1 MSPDLRKK
9 LIWSLVGALLLYI
22 VLALWSDWQEL
33 AAALRSFPW
42 QWLPLI
48 VALALINYVLRVFRW
63 HWWLELVGVRISR
76 WDSARIFGVG
86 SLMVMTPGKVGEL
99 LKSYMVK
106 NVAGTPMST
115 TAPVIVAER
124 VIDGIAMLLLASVG
138 LIAFPEPRAQLVA
151 VVLLVLFTA
160 GIVVIQI
167 RPLALRAL
175 GFAHRLPVVH
185 KFSDGLLAV
194 YDSSYAIFRPLPL
207 FVALT
212 IGIVCWGTSGLA
224 FGLVLVGFGAP
235 LTWQT
240 LFMAIFI
247 FNISTVIGALFAM
260 PGGLGGFEGSAVFW
274 TIRLFGMTTATATA
288 AALLIR
294 FCTLWLGVSIGVVSF
309 MLWPDLLAGAPAQP
323 ESLRDKTKVPP
334 AGSRTGL

>member
-9 LIWSLVGALLLYI
+9 LIWSLVGALLLYVAI
-22 VLALWSDWQEL
+22 ALLSDWQEL
-33 AAALRSFPW
+33 TAALKSFPW

-48 VALALINYVLRVFRW
+48 VGLALINYVVRVFRW
-63 HWWLELVGVRISR
+63 HWWLELVGVRIKR

-106 NVAGTPMST
+106 NVTGTPMST
-115 TAPVIVAER
+115 TAPVIVSER

-138 LIAFPEPRAQLVA
+138 LLAFPEPRAQMVA
-151 VVLLVLFTA
+151 LLLLVCFTV
-160 GIVVIQI
+160 GIVIIQV
-167 RPLALRAL
+167 RPLALKVLA
-175 GFAHRLPVVH
+175 FAHRIPVVH
-185 KFSDGLLAV
+185 KFSDSLLAI
-194 YDSSYAIFRPLPL
+194 YDSSYTIFRPVPL
-207 FVALT
+207 FFTLT
-212 IGIVCWGTSGLA
+212 LGIIAWGTSGLA

-240 LFMAIFI
+240 MFMAVFI
-247 FNISTVIGALFAM
+247 FNISTGIGAVFAM

-274 TIRLFGMTTATATA
+274 VIRLFGMPAATATA

-294 FCTLWLGVSIGVVSF
+294 FCTLWVGVAIGVVSF
-309 MLWPDLLAGAPAQP
+309 MLWSDLLAGAENAQLKP
-323 ESLRDKTKVPP
+323 STEKASVEKIG
-334 AGSRTGL
+334 AA

>member
-1 MSPDLRKK
+1 MSSDLRKK
-9 LIWSLVGALLLYI
+9 LIWSLVGALLLYVI
-22 VLALWSDWQEL
+22 LALLSDWQEL
-33 AAALRSFPW
+33 TAALRSFPW

-48 VALALINYVLRVFRW
+48 VGLALINYVVRIFRW

-106 NVAGTPMST
+106 NVTGAPMST
-115 TAPVIVAER
+115 TAPIIVSER

-138 LIAFPEPRAQLVA
+138 LLAFPEPRAQLVA
-151 VVLLVLFTA
+151 VLLLVGFTI
-160 GIVVIQI
+160 GIIIIQI
-167 RPLALRAL
+167 RPLALKVL
-175 GFAHRLPVVH
+175 GFAHRLPLVH
-185 KFSDGLLAV
+185 KFADNLLAV
-194 YDSSYAIFRPLPL
+194 YNSSYTIFRPQHLL
-207 FVALT
+207 FALLLGV
-212 IGIVCWGTSGLA
+212 ICWGTSGLA

-240 LFMAIFI
+240 MFMAVFI

-274 TIRLFGMTTATATA
+274 VIRLFGMPAATATA

-294 FCTLWLGVSIGVVSF
+294 FCTLWLGVGIGVVSF
-309 MLWPDLLAGAPAQP
+309 LLWADLLAGADKAQMTRNA
-323 ESLRDKTKVPP
+323 EKLGAT
-334 AGSRTGL
+334 

>member
-9 LIWSLVGALLLYI
+9 LIWSLVGALLLYV

-33 AAALRSFPW
+33 AAALRAFPW

-48 VALALINYVLRVFRW
+48 LALTLVNYVLRVFRW

-106 NVAGTPMST
+106 NVTGTPISV
-115 TAPVIVAER
+115 TAPVIVSER
-124 VIDGIAMLLLASVG
+124 IIDGIAMLLLASIG
-138 LIAFPEPRAQLVA
+138 LVAFPEPRAQLVA
-151 VVLLVLFTA
+151 VVLLIVFVA
-160 GIVVIQI
+160 GIIVIQI
-167 RPLALRAL
+167 RPLALKMLAI
-175 GFAHRLPVVH
+175 AHRIPVVH
-185 KFSDGLLAV
+185 KFSDSLFAV
-194 YDSSYAIFRPLPL
+194 YDSSYTILRPVPL
-207 FVALT
+207 LLALT
-212 IGIVCWGTSGLA
+212 VGIICWGTSGLA
-224 FGLVLVGFGAP
+224 FGVVLVGFGAP
-235 LTWQT
+235 LDWQT
-240 LFMAIFI
+240 ASMGVFI
-247 FNISTVIGALFAM
+247 FNISTVIGAIFAM

-294 FCTLWLGVSIGVVSF
+294 FSTLWLGVAIGVVSF
-309 MLWPDLLAGAPAQP
+309 LLWSDLLAGAEKIENRPVLEDGQ
-323 ESLRDKTKVPP
+323 
-334 AGSRTGL
+334 AGN

>member
-22 VLALWSDWQEL
+22 VIALLSDWQEL
-33 AAALRSFPW
+33 TAALRSFPW

-48 VALALINYVLRVFRW
+48 VGLSLINYVVRVFRW
-63 HWWLELVGVRISR
+63 HWWLGLVGVSISR

-106 NVAGTPMST
+106 NVTGAPMST

-124 VIDGIAMLLLASVG
+124 IIDGIAMLLLASVG
-138 LIAFPEPRAQLVA
+138 LAAFPEPRAQLVA
-151 VVLLVLFTA
+151 VVLLIVFVA
-160 GIVVIQI
+160 GIVVIQY
-167 RPLALRAL
+167 RPLALKAL
-175 GFAHRLPVVH
+175 AFAHRIPYVR
-185 KFSDGLLAV
+185 KFSDSLLAV
-194 YDSSYAIFRPLPL
+194 YDSSYTIFRPAHLLGAL
-207 FVALT
+207 FL
-212 IGIVCWGTSGLA
+212 GIVCWGTSGLA

-240 LFMAIFI
+240 MFMAVFI

-260 PGGLGGFEGSAVFW
+260 PGGLGGFEGSAFFW
-274 TIRLFGMTTATATA
+274 VIRLFAMPGATATA

-294 FCTLWLGVSIGVVSF
+294 FCTLWLGVGIGVVSF
-309 MLWPDLLAGAPAQP
+309 VLWSHLLAGAEKAQGAPHAEIPAQ
-323 ESLRDKTKVPP
+323 
-334 AGSRTGL
+334 

>member
-22 VLALWSDWQEL
+22 VIALLSDWQEL
-33 AAALRSFPW
+33 TAALRSFPW

-48 VALALINYVLRVFRW
+48 VGLALINYVVRVFRW
-63 HWWLELVGVRISR
+63 HWWLGLVGVRIRR

-106 NVAGTPMST
+106 NVTGAPMST
-115 TAPVIVAER
+115 TAPVIVSER

-138 LIAFPEPRAQLVA
+138 LAAFPEPRAQLVA
-151 VVLLVLFTA
+151 VLLLAVFMV
-160 GIVVIQI
+160 GIAVIQY
-167 RPLALRAL
+167 RPLALKAL
-175 GFAHRLPVVH
+175 GFAHRVPVVH
-185 KFSDGLLAV
+185 KFSDSLLAI
-194 YDSSYAIFRPLPL
+194 YDSSYTIFRPMHLLWAL
-207 FVALT
+207 FLGV
-212 IGIVCWGTSGLA
+212 VCWGTSGLA

-240 LFMAIFI
+240 MFMAVFI

-274 TIRLFGMTTATATA
+274 VIRLFSMPAATATA

-294 FCTLWLGVSIGVVSF
+294 FCTLWLGVGIGVVSF
-309 MLWPDLLAGAPAQP
+309 LLWSDLLAGSEDAPATSLAANRRQP
-323 ESLRDKTKVPP
+323 KV
-334 AGSRTGL
+334 AD